1 MNLSRIRDLIAAEN
15 PTARVDDVELYAR
28 QFLTYLEAAENIEK
42 NGTIVGHP
50 RTGQP
55 MENPYVKVR
64 TAAQSSMQKM
74 KRLRKLNHLWT
85 EARRYLDELARP
97 LAETLHE
104 PKTTTRPKRQKN

>member
-1 MNLSRIRDLIAAEN
+1 MNLTQIRALIVAEN
-15 PTARVDDVELYAR
+15 PTSRVDDVELYAR

-74 KRLRKLNHLWT
+74 KRLRKLNQLWT
-85 EARRYLDELARP
+85 EARRYLDA
-97 LAETLHE
+97 LAEPATPSAQIE
-104 PKTTTRPKRQKN
+104 STKAKGRKK

>member
-1 MNLSRIRDLIAAEN
+1 MNLTQIRALIVAEN
-15 PTARVDDVELYAR
+15 PTSRVDDVEIYAR

-74 KRLRKLNHLWT
+74 KRLRKLNLLWT
-85 EARRYLDELARP
+85 EARHYLDK
-97 LAETLHE
+97 LAEPVAPSVPTVATK
-104 PKTTTRPKRQKN
+104 PKGRKK